1 MNSLEWNGKDAT
13 YGIENGA
20 AMPPE
25 LFTVFCEED
34 IEEIK
39 VFEDTMEINLLPSE
53 RMSFIRINQWS
64 IEQVEELGF
73 IFNSMTFS
81 EHGPSLIFVRKGYE
95 NEAVCRCCSQTLVC

>member
-1 MNSLEWNGKDAT
+1 MNSLDWNGPANPHKMNSIT
-13 YGIENGA
+13 YGIADGG

-25 LFTVFCEED
+25 LESVFNEED

-64 IEQVEELGF
+64 IEQVEKLGF
-73 IFNSMTFS
+73 NFNSITFT
-81 EHGPSLIFVRKGYE
+81 EYGPSLIFTREGYIE
-95 NEAVCRCCSQTLVC
+95 E

>member
-25 LFTVFCEED
+25 LEKFFNEED

-39 VFEDTMEINLLPSE
+39 VFQDMLEINLLPSE

-64 IEQVEELGF
+64 IEQVEKLGF
-73 IFNSMTFS
+73 IFNGFTIC
-81 EHGPSLIFVRKGYE
+81 EHGPSLLFVREGYE
-95 NEAVCRCCSQTLVC
+95 DWA